1 MATTFEPLT
10 MPANRPESA
19 PPYFHVMAKPTG
31 AICNLDC
38 KYCFFLSKEALY
50 PGSPFRMADDVMEA
64 YVRQVIESHQ
74 APQVTIAWQGGEP
87 TLMGLDFFQQVME
100 VVKKVSRPG
109 MTINHTI
116 QTNGTKLNDEWAKFF
131 RKNNFLVG
139 LSLDGPKEMHD
150 TYRVDKRG
158 DGTYDQV
165 VAAAQLLKKH
175 SVEFNILC
183 TVHAANGDYPLEV
196 YRFFRDELGSDF
208 IQFIPIIERATPE
221 LLPIANL
228 GWGNYAD
235 IPVGADPR
243 VRPDDPPIR
252 PDDPPIGP
260 EIEVL
265 PVAKSSKRPLYTTQ
279 GSLVTERSVK
289 AKQWGN
295 FLIAIFDEWVRNDV
309 GKVFIQL
316 FDSSL
321 GSWVGQGASLCI
333 HRETCGDALALEH
346 NGDLYSCDHFVEP
359 DYLLGNIKEEHML
372 TMVASEQQRK
382 FGNDKRD
389 TLPRYCQECE
399 VRFACHGGCPR
410 NRFINTPSGE
420 PGLNYLCA
428 GYKAF
433 FNHVDRPMGI
443 MAQLLKNRRY
453 ADEVMGILAAEE
465 KAAGQ
470 TVAKVGRNDPCPC
483 GSGKKYK
490 QCHGSRTTNA

>member
-1 MATTFEPLT
+1 MPTTFEHLT
-10 MPANRPESA
+10 MPVKRPETA

-50 PGSPFRMADDVMEA
+50 PGSPFRMSDDVMEA
-64 YVRQVIESHQ
+64 YVRQIIESHQ
-74 APQVTIAWQGGEP
+74 TPQVTIAWQGGEP
-87 TLMGLDFFQQVME
+87 TLMGLEFFQQMME

-109 MTINHTI
+109 MTVDHTI

-131 RKNNFLVG
+131 RRNKFLVG

-150 TYRVDKRG
+150 AYRVDKRG
-158 DGTYDQV
+158 EGTYDQV
-165 VAAAQLLKKH
+165 IAAARLLQKH
-175 SVEFNILC
+175 KVEFNILC
-183 TVHAANGDYPLEV
+183 TVHAANGDHPLEV
-196 YRFFRDELGSDF
+196 YRFFRDEVGTDF

-228 GWGNYAD
+228 GWGDYGDAINTKVDTEVAHP
-235 IPVGADPR
+235 INDPL
-243 VRPDDPPIR
+243 PI
-252 PDDPPIGP
+252 
-260 EIEVL
+260 
-265 PVAKSSKRPLYTTQ
+265 AKSSKRPLYTTQ

-295 FLIAIFDEWVRNDV
+295 FLIAIFDEWVRRDV

-333 HRETCGDALALEH
+333 HRQTCGDALALEH

-359 DYLLGNIKEEHML
+359 NYFLGNIKEEHML

-389 TLPRYCQECE
+389 TLPRYCLECE

-433 FNHVDRPMGI
+433 FNHVDRPMRI
-443 MAQLLKNRRY
+443 MAQLLKNHRY
-453 ADEVMGILAAEE
+453 ADEVMGILSAEE
-465 KAAGQ
+465 ETAGQ
-470 TVAKVGRNDPCPC
+470 TVGKVGRNEPCPC

-490 QCHGSRTTNA
+490 HCHGSSAAIGV

>member
-1 MATTFEPLT
+1 
-10 MPANRPESA
+10 MPANRPETA
-19 PPYFHVMAKPTG
+19 PPYFHVLSKPTG

-64 YVRQVIESHQ
+64 YVKQVIESQ
-74 APQVTIAWQGGEP
+74 QTPEVTIAWQGGEP
-87 TLMGLDFFQQVME
+87 TLMGLDFFRQVMK
-100 VVKKVSRPG
+100 VVKKYTRPG
-109 MTINHTI
+109 VTINHTI
-116 QTNGTKLNDEWAKFF
+116 QTNGTKLNDEWCKFF
-131 RKNNFLVG
+131 RKHNYLVG
-139 LSLDGPKEMHD
+139 LSLDGPKKMHD
-150 TYRVDKRG
+150 AYRVDKRG
-158 DGTYDQV
+158 EGTYDQV
-165 VAAAQLLKKH
+165 IAAARLLQKH
-175 SVEFNILC
+175 KVEFNILC
-183 TVHAANGDYPLEV
+183 TVHAANGDHPLEI
-196 YRFFRDELGSDF
+196 YRFFRDDVGTDF
-208 IQFIPIIERATPE
+208 VQFIPIIERATAE

-228 GWGNYAD
+228 GWGDYDNNLD
-235 IPVGADPR
+235 GVGVDPR
-243 VRPDDPPIR
+243 VEPI
-252 PDDPPIGP
+252 IQ
-260 EIEVL
+260 EI

-279 GSLVTERSVK
+279 GSLVTERSVT
-289 AKQWGN
+289 AEQWGK

-309 GKVFIQL
+309 GQVFVQT

-321 GSWVGQGASLCI
+321 GSWVGQGASVCI
-333 HRETCGDALALEH
+333 HRQTCGDALALEH

-359 DYLLGNIKEEHML
+359 DYLLGNIKQKHML

-382 FGNDKRD
+382 FGTDKRD
-389 TLPRYCQECE
+389 TLPQYCLDCE

-433 FNHVDRPMGI
+433 FNHVNRPMRI

-465 KAAGQ
+465 KTAGQ
-470 TVAKVGRNDPCPC
+470 TLEKVGRNEPCPC

-490 QCHGSRTTNA
+490 QCHGRKATNG

>member
-1 MATTFEPLT
+1 MEKVESITLPHT
-10 MPANRPESA
+10 RPEQA

-50 PGSPFRMADDVMEA
+50 PGSPFRMTDDVMEA
-64 YVRQVIESHQ
+64 YIKQIVESQQ
-74 APQVTIAWQGGEP
+74 APQVTLAWQGGEP
-87 TLMGLDFFQQVME
+87 TLMGLDFFRQVMV
-100 VVKKVSRPG
+100 VVKKYARPG
-109 MTINHTI
+109 MNIDHTI
-116 QTNGTKLNDEWAKFF
+116 QTNGTKLNDDWCEFF
-131 RKNNFLVG
+131 HKHKFLVG

-150 TYRVDKRG
+150 AYRVDKRG
-158 DGTYDQV
+158 EGTFDQV
-165 VAAAQLLKKH
+165 MEAARILEKH
-175 SVEFNILC
+175 KVEFNILC

-196 YRFFRDELGSDF
+196 YRFFRDEVGADF

-221 LLPIANL
+221 LLPIANV
-228 GWGNYAD
+228 GWGDYGEPETGTLVSGD
-235 IPVGADPR
+235 IEG
-243 VRPDDPPIR
+243 
-252 PDDPPIGP
+252 
-260 EIEVL
+260 L

-289 AKQWGN
+289 AEQWGN
-295 FLIAIFDEWVRNDV
+295 FLSAIFDEWVRNDV
-309 GKVFIQL
+309 GKVFVQL

-333 HRETCGDALALEH
+333 HRQTCGDALALEH

-359 DYLLGNIKEEHML
+359 DYLLGNIKTEHMIEL
-372 TMVASEQQRK
+372 VASDQQRK

-389 TLPRYCQECE
+389 TLPRYCRECP
-399 VRFACHGGCPR
+399 VQFACYGGCPR
-410 NRFINTPSGE
+410 NRFIQTPDGE
-420 PGLNYLCA
+420 DGLNYLCA

-433 FNHVDRPMGI
+433 FSHVDRPMRI

-465 KAAGQ
+465 KANPAGL
-470 TVAKVGRNDPCPC
+470 TVEKVGRNEPCPC

-490 QCHGSRTTNA
+490 QCHGKKTTNA

>member
-1 MATTFEPLT
+1 
-10 MPANRPESA
+10 
-19 PPYFHVMAKPTG
+19 MAKPTG

-50 PGSPFRMADDVMEA
+50 PGSPFRMDDGVMEA
-64 YVRQVIESHQ
+64 YVRQIIESQQ

-87 TLMGLDFFQQVME
+87 TLMGLDFFQQMMVI
-100 VVKKVSRPG
+100 VKKYARPG
-109 MTINHTI
+109 LTVNHTI
-116 QTNGTKLNDEWAKFF
+116 QTNGTKLDDDWCRFF
-131 RKNNFLVG
+131 RKYNFLVG

-150 TYRVDKRG
+150 AYRVDKRG
-158 DGTYDQV
+158 EGTFDQV
-165 VAAAQLLKKH
+165 RDAARLLKKH
-175 SVEFNILC
+175 NVEFNILC
-183 TVHAANGDYPLEV
+183 TVHAANAGHPLEV
-196 YRFFRDELGSDF
+196 YHFFRDELGTNY

-228 GWGNYAD
+228 GWGEYGRPDTAAPDTADAD
-235 IPVGADPR
+235 IVGADPR
-243 VRPDDPPIR
+243 VRPDPPAPVSPDPL
-252 PDDPPIGP
+252 
-260 EIEVL
+260 EIEIL

-279 GSLVTERSVK
+279 GNLVTERSVT
-289 AKQWGN
+289 AEQWGA

-309 GKVFIQL
+309 GRVFIQL

-372 TMVASEQQRK
+372 TMVASDQQRK

-389 TLPRYCQECE
+389 TLPRYCLECP

-410 NRFINTPSGE
+410 NRFINTPDGE

-433 FNHVDRPMGI
+433 FGHVDRPMRI
-443 MAQLLKNRRY
+443 MAQLLKSRRY

-465 KAAGQ
+465 NTAAQ
-470 TVAKVGRNDPCPC
+470 TVEKVGRNELCPC

-490 QCHGSRTTNA
+490 HCHGSKATSA